1 MARHSDEKDRSY
13 TDGLILGFDDESMQ
27 RAHTALKETD
37 DPVEAEYLEA
47 LITVIQY
54 HQDPIFD
61 TTDLF

>member
-1 MARHSDEKDRSY
+1 MTKDSDEEEGIH

-37 DPVEAEYLEA
+37 DPAEAEYLEA

-54 HQDPIFD
+54 HQDPTFD
-61 TTDLF
+61 TTGLF